1 MIANGPGRVRMS
13 AEVAIGTWTP
23 VFMPAARRIERHRA
37 SGRPYGALSH

>member
-23 VFMPAARRIERHRA
+23 VFMPAARRIEWN
-37 SGRPYGALSH
+37 